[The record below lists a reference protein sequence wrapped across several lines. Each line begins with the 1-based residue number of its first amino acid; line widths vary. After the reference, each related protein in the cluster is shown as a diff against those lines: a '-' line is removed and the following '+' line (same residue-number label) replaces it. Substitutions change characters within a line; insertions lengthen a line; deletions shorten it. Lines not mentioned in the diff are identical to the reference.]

1 MDRARTAP
9 LRGTRSATPHGV
21 PVELCIGRE
30 IIDVW
35 LDEQGIHFRQE
46 GAHAPEG
53 VLPWGV
59 AIAMSLL
66 PPGLPRMRPIEAA

>member
-1 MDRARTAP
+1 MDRALVRC
-9 LRGTRSATPHGV
+9 SAEPPTQRAHV

-35 LDEQGIHFRQE
+35 LDDQGIHFRQE
-46 GAHAPEG
+46 GASASEG

-66 PPGLPRMRPIEAA
+66 PPGLPRMPTATAV

>member
-1 MDRARTAP
+1 MDRASV
-9 LRGTRSATPHGV
+9 RSEGREAGRAGV

-35 LDEQGIHFRQE
+35 LDENGIHFRQE

-53 VLPWGV
+53 VLPWGI

-66 PPGLPRMRPIEAA
+66 PPDLPRMPTVTAV

>member
-1 MDRARTAP
+1 MDRASVR
-9 LRGTRSATPHGV
+9 RSRERVIHRAGV

-46 GAHAPEG
+46 GAQAPEG
-53 VLPWGV
+53 VLPWGL
-59 AIAMSLL
+59 AIALSLL
-66 PPGLPRMRPIEAA
+66 PPGLPRMPTATAV

>member
-1 MDRARTAP
+1 MDRASVRRSEVRTAQ
-9 LRGTRSATPHGV
+9 TASV

-46 GAHAPEG
+46 GAQAPEG

-66 PPGLPRMRPIEAA
+66 PPGLPRMPTVTAV

>member
-1 MDRARTAP
+1 MDRASVR
-9 LRGTRSATPHGV
+9 RSAERVTHGSGV

-46 GAHAPEG
+46 GAHASEG

-66 PPGLPRMRPIEAA
+66 PPGLPRMPTVTAV

>member
-1 MDRARTAP
+1 MDRASVRRCAE
-9 LRGTRSATPHGV
+9 RAAHRAGV

-35 LDEQGIHFRQE
+35 LDEYGIHFRQE

-59 AIAMSLL
+59 AIAMSLI
-66 PPGLPRMRPIEAA
+66 PPGLPRMPTVTAV

>member
-1 MDRARTAP
+1 MDRASVRRSEERA
-9 LRGTRSATPHGV
+9 TRRAGV

-46 GAHAPEG
+46 GAHASEG
-53 VLPWGV
+53 VLPWGL

-66 PPGLPRMRPIEAA
+66 PPGLPRMPTATAV

>member
-1 MDRARTAP
+1 MDRASVR
-9 LRGTRSATPHGV
+9 RSGERATQRASV

-30 IIDVW
+30 VIDVW

-66 PPGLPRMRPIEAA
+66 PPGLPRMPTATAV

>member
-1 MDRARTAP
+1 MDRASVRRSEE
-9 LRGTRSATPHGV
+9 RGFQGAGA

-30 IIDVW
+30 VIDVW

-53 VLPWGV
+53 VLPWGI

-66 PPGLPRMRPIEAA
+66 PPGLPRMPTVTAV